1 MLKSSD
7 SRILITGGA
16 GFIGSALVWELNR
29 RGCENIVVCDRLS
42 TDEKWKNLVPLKFA
56 DYIDGNDLLQA
67 VQHRARQS
75 LGRFD
80 HVLHLGACSA
90 TTERDATTSCGT
102 TTSSPSSSASGRS
115 PIRPALSMPPPP
127 PPMAMAAHGMDDQ
140 DRHPQAAPAEHVRL
154 LEAPLRPPRQA
165 QGWLPK
171 IVGLK
176 YFNVYGPNEDHKAD
190 MRSLVHKACGQ
201 ILATGKVQLFKS
213 HSPDYKDGEQ
223 MRDFL
228 YVKDA
233 IRMTL
238 HLAETPSA
246 GGLFNLGSGKA
257 NTWVQLATAIFAAL
271 GKRAQHR
278 VHRHAGAPAAR
289 SINTTPAPTSP
300 NSAPPASPK
309 KSPPHR
315 SRARLRPRLPH
326 GRQASRGRICLTR
339 TVKLPRRSSLP
350 HRSADFRIECIQR
363 QPWYRLVQDARGDAQ
378 A

>member
-1 MLKSSD
+1 MNNTD

-67 VQHRARQS
+67 VQHAPAK

-90 TTERDATTSCGT
+90 TTERDADFLMRNNYEFTKQLCQWSLANQTRFVYA
-102 TTSSPSSSASGRS
+102 SSAATYGDG
-115 PIRPALSMPPPP
+115 
-127 PPMAMAAHGMDDQ
+127 AHGMDDQ
-140 DRHPQAAPAEHVRL
+140 MHDIHA
-154 LEAPLRPPRQA
+154 LRPLNMYGYSKHLFDLHAKRE
-165 QGWLPK
+165 GWLPS

-213 HSPDYKDGEQ
+213 HRPDYKDGEQ

-257 NTWVQLATAIFAAL
+257 HTWVELATAIFTAL
-271 GKRAQHR
+271 GKQPNIEFIDMPEHLQSKYQYYTCADIAKLRASGFTQEITALTEAVR
-278 VHRHAGAPAAR
+278 DYVQGYLVPDKRLGDEVAGA
-289 SINTTPAPTSP
+289 
-300 NSAPPASPK
+300 
-309 KSPPHR
+309 
-315 SRARLRPRLPH
+315 
-326 GRQASRGRICLTR
+326 
-339 TVKLPRRSSLP
+339 
-350 HRSADFRIECIQR
+350 
-363 QPWYRLVQDARGDAQ
+363 
-378 A
+378 

>member
-1 MLKSSD
+1 MKNTE

-56 DYIDGNDLLQA
+56 DYIDGNDLLNA
-67 VQHRARQS
+67 VQHSPAK

-90 TTERDATTSCGT
+90 TTERDADYLMRNNYEFTKQLCQWSLANQTRFVYA
-102 TTSSPSSSASGRS
+102 SSAATYGDG
-115 PIRPALSMPPPP
+115 
-127 PPMAMAAHGMDDQ
+127 AHGMNDQ
-140 DRHPQAAPAEHVRL
+140 DPDIHK
-154 LEAPLRPPRQA
+154 LRPLNMYGYSKHLFDLHAKRE
-165 QGWLPK
+165 GWLPS

-213 HSPDYKDGEQ
+213 HRPDYQHGEQ

-257 NTWVQLATAIFAAL
+257 HTWIELATAIFTAL
-271 GKRAQHR
+271 GKEPVIEFIDMPEHLQSKYQYYTCADIAKLRASGFTQDITALTEAVR
-278 VHRHAGAPAAR
+278 DYVQGYLVPDKRLGDEAA
-289 SINTTPAPTSP
+289 
-300 NSAPPASPK
+300 
-309 KSPPHR
+309 
-315 SRARLRPRLPH
+315 
-326 GRQASRGRICLTR
+326 
-339 TVKLPRRSSLP
+339 
-350 HRSADFRIECIQR
+350 
-363 QPWYRLVQDARGDAQ
+363 
-378 A
+378 

>member
-1 MLKSSD
+1 MKNTE

-42 TDEKWKNLVPLKFA
+42 TDEKWKNLVPLRFA

-67 VQHRARQS
+67 VQHSPAK

-90 TTERDATTSCGT
+90 TTERDADYLMRNNYEFTKQLCQWSLANQTRFVYA
-102 TTSSPSSSASGRS
+102 SSAATYGDG
-115 PIRPALSMPPPP
+115 
-127 PPMAMAAHGMDDQ
+127 AHGMNDQ
-140 DRHPQAAPAEHVRL
+140 DPDIHK
-154 LEAPLRPPRQA
+154 LRPLNMYGYSKHLFDLHAKRE
-165 QGWLPK
+165 GWLPR

-213 HSPDYKDGEQ
+213 HRPDYKHGEQ

-238 HLAETPSA
+238 HLAETSSA

-257 NTWVQLATAIFAAL
+257 HTWIELATAIFTAL
-271 GKRAQHR
+271 GKEPVIEFIDMPEHLQSKYQYHTCADIAKLRASGFTQDITALTEAVR
-278 VHRHAGAPAAR
+278 DYVQGYLVPD
-289 SINTTPAPTSP
+289 
-300 NSAPPASPK
+300 K
-309 KSPPHR
+309 
-315 SRARLRPRLPH
+315 RL
-326 GRQASRGRICLTR
+326 
-339 TVKLPRRSSLP
+339 
-350 HRSADFRIECIQR
+350 
-363 QPWYRLVQDARGDAQ
+363 GDEV
-378 A
+378 

>member
-1 MLKSSD
+1 MKNTD

-42 TDEKWKNLVPLKFA
+42 TDEKWKNLVPLRFA
-56 DYIDGNDLLQA
+56 DYIDGHDLLQA
-67 VQHRARQS
+67 VQHSPAK

-90 TTERDATTSCGT
+90 TTERDADYLMRNNYEFTKQLCQWSLANQTRFVYA
-102 TTSSPSSSASGRS
+102 SSAATYGDG
-115 PIRPALSMPPPP
+115 
-127 PPMAMAAHGMDDQ
+127 AHGMDDQ
-140 DRHPQAAPAEHVRL
+140 MPDIHA
-154 LEAPLRPPRQA
+154 LRPLNMYGYSKHLFDLHAKRE
-165 QGWLPK
+165 GWLPS

-213 HSPDYKDGEQ
+213 HRPDYKDGEQ

-257 NTWVQLATAIFAAL
+257 HTWVELATAIFTAL
-271 GKRAQHR
+271 GKQPNIEFIDMPEHLQSKYQYYTCADIAKLRASGFTQEITALTEAVR
-278 VHRHAGAPAAR
+278 DYVQGYLVTDKRLGDEAA
-289 SINTTPAPTSP
+289 
-300 NSAPPASPK
+300 SA
-309 KSPPHR
+309 
-315 SRARLRPRLPH
+315 
-326 GRQASRGRICLTR
+326 
-339 TVKLPRRSSLP
+339 
-350 HRSADFRIECIQR
+350 
-363 QPWYRLVQDARGDAQ
+363 
-378 A
+378 

>member
-1 MLKSSD
+1 MKNTD

-42 TDEKWKNLVPLKFA
+42 TDEKWKNLVPLRFA

-67 VQHRARQS
+67 VQHSPAK

-90 TTERDATTSCGT
+90 TTERDADYLMRNNYEFTKQLCQWSLANQTRFVYA
-102 TTSSPSSSASGRS
+102 SSAATYGDG
-115 PIRPALSMPPPP
+115 
-127 PPMAMAAHGMDDQ
+127 AHGMNDQ
-140 DRHPQAAPAEHVRL
+140 DPDIHK
-154 LEAPLRPPRQA
+154 LRPLNMYGYSKHLFDLHAKRE
-165 QGWLPK
+165 GWLPS

-213 HSPDYKDGEQ
+213 HRPDYQHGEQ

-238 HLAETPSA
+238 HLAETSSA

-257 NTWVQLATAIFAAL
+257 HTWIELATAIFSAL
-271 GKRAQHR
+271 GKAPNIEFIDMPEHLQSKYQYYTCADIAKLRASGFTQDITALTEAVR
-278 VHRHAGAPAAR
+278 DYVQGYLV
-289 SINTTPAPTSP
+289 P
-300 NSAPPASPK
+300 NL
-309 KSPPHR
+309 
-315 SRARLRPRLPH
+315 RL
-326 GRQASRGRICLTR
+326 
-339 TVKLPRRSSLP
+339 
-350 HRSADFRIECIQR
+350 
-363 QPWYRLVQDARGDAQ
+363 GDEAHL
-378 A
+378 

>member
-1 MLKSSD
+1 MNNTE

-56 DYIDGNDLLQA
+56 DYIDGNDLLQNVLHSPA
-67 VQHRARQS
+67 K

-80 HVLHLGACSA
+80 LILHLGACSA
-90 TTERDATTSCGT
+90 TTERDADYLMRNNYEFSKQLCQWALRDGARFVYA
-102 TTSSPSSSASGRS
+102 SSAATYGDG
-115 PIRPALSMPPPP
+115 
-127 PPMAMAAHGMDDQ
+127 AHGMNDQ
-140 DRHPQAAPAEHVRL
+140 DPDIHK
-154 LEAPLRPPRQA
+154 LRPLNMYGYSKHLFDLHAKRE
-165 QGWLPK
+165 GWLPS

-213 HSPDYKDGEQ
+213 HRPDYKDGEQ

-238 HLAETPSA
+238 HLAETASA

-257 NTWVQLATAIFAAL
+257 HTWIELATAIFTAL
-271 GKRAQHR
+271 GREPVIEFIDMPGHLQSKYQYYTCADIAKLRASGFTQEITALTEAVRDYVQGYLVPDKRLGDEA
-278 VHRHAGAPAAR
+278 AG
-289 SINTTPAPTSP
+289 
-300 NSAPPASPK
+300 
-309 KSPPHR
+309 
-315 SRARLRPRLPH
+315 
-326 GRQASRGRICLTR
+326 
-339 TVKLPRRSSLP
+339 
-350 HRSADFRIECIQR
+350 E
-363 QPWYRLVQDARGDAQ
+363 
-378 A
+378 

>member
-1 MLKSSD
+1 MKNTD

-56 DYIDGNDLLQA
+56 DYIDGNDLLEAIQN
-67 VQHRARQS
+67 S
-75 LGRFD
+75 PTKLGRFD

-90 TTERDATTSCGT
+90 TTERDADYLMRNNYEFTKQLCLWSLANQTRFVYA
-102 TTSSPSSSASGRS
+102 SSAATYGDG
-115 PIRPALSMPPPP
+115 
-127 PPMAMAAHGMDDQ
+127 AHGMDDQ
-140 DRHPQAAPAEHVRL
+140 MADIHA
-154 LEAPLRPPRQA
+154 LRPLNMYGYSKHLFDLHAKRE
-165 QGWLPK
+165 GWLPK

-213 HSPDYKDGEQ
+213 HRPDFKDGEQ

-238 HLAETPSA
+238 HLAETPAA

-257 NTWVQLATAIFAAL
+257 HTWIELATAIFTALDKEPNIEFIDMPEHLQSKYQYYTCADIAKLRGSGFTTEITPLAEAVRDYVQGYLVPDRRLGDEAA
-271 GKRAQHR
+271 
-278 VHRHAGAPAAR
+278 
-289 SINTTPAPTSP
+289 
-300 NSAPPASPK
+300 
-309 KSPPHR
+309 
-315 SRARLRPRLPH
+315 
-326 GRQASRGRICLTR
+326 
-339 TVKLPRRSSLP
+339 
-350 HRSADFRIECIQR
+350 
-363 QPWYRLVQDARGDAQ
+363 
-378 A
+378 

>member
-1 MLKSSD
+1 MKNTE

-42 TDEKWKNLVPLKFA
+42 TDEKWKNLVPLRFA

-67 VQHRARQS
+67 VMHSPAK

-90 TTERDATTSCGT
+90 TTERDADYLMRNNYEFTKQLCQWSLANQTRFVYA
-102 TTSSPSSSASGRS
+102 SSAATYGDG
-115 PIRPALSMPPPP
+115 
-127 PPMAMAAHGMDDQ
+127 AHGMNDQ
-140 DRHPQAAPAEHVRL
+140 DPDIHK
-154 LEAPLRPPRQA
+154 LRPLNMYGYSKHLFDLHAKRE
-165 QGWLPK
+165 GWLPS

-213 HSPDYKDGEQ
+213 HRPDYKHGEQ

-257 NTWVQLATAIFAAL
+257 HTWIELATAIFTAL
-271 GKRAQHR
+271 GKEPVIEFIDMPEQLQSKYQYYTCADIAKLRASGFTQGITALTEAVR
-278 VHRHAGAPAAR
+278 DYVQGYLVPDKRLGDEAA
-289 SINTTPAPTSP
+289 
-300 NSAPPASPK
+300 
-309 KSPPHR
+309 
-315 SRARLRPRLPH
+315 
-326 GRQASRGRICLTR
+326 
-339 TVKLPRRSSLP
+339 
-350 HRSADFRIECIQR
+350 
-363 QPWYRLVQDARGDAQ
+363 
-378 A
+378 

>member
-1 MLKSSD
+1 MKNTE

-42 TDEKWKNLVPLKFA
+42 TDEKWKNLVPLRFA
-56 DYIDGNDLLQA
+56 DYIDGNDLLDA
-67 VQHRARQS
+67 VQRSPAK

-90 TTERDATTSCGT
+90 TTERDADYLMRNNYEFTKQLCQWSLANQTRFVYA
-102 TTSSPSSSASGRS
+102 SSAATYGDG
-115 PIRPALSMPPPP
+115 
-127 PPMAMAAHGMDDQ
+127 AHGMNDQ
-140 DRHPQAAPAEHVRL
+140 DPDIHK
-154 LEAPLRPPRQA
+154 LRPLNMYGYSKHLFDLHAKRE
-165 QGWLPK
+165 GWLPK

-213 HSPDYKDGEQ
+213 HRPDYKHGEQ

-257 NTWVQLATAIFAAL
+257 HTWIELATAIFTAL
-271 GKRAQHR
+271 GKAPNIEFIDMPEHLQSKYQYYTCADIAKLRASGFTQDITALTEAVR
-278 VHRHAGAPAAR
+278 DYVQGYLVPD
-289 SINTTPAPTSP
+289 
-300 NSAPPASPK
+300 K
-309 KSPPHR
+309 
-315 SRARLRPRLPH
+315 RL
-326 GRQASRGRICLTR
+326 
-339 TVKLPRRSSLP
+339 
-350 HRSADFRIECIQR
+350 
-363 QPWYRLVQDARGDAQ
+363 GDEN
-378 A
+378 

>member
-1 MLKSSD
+1 MNNTD

-67 VQHRARQS
+67 VQHAPAK

-90 TTERDATTSCGT
+90 TTERDADFLMRNNYEFTKQLCQWSLANQTRFVYA
-102 TTSSPSSSASGRS
+102 SSAATYGDG
-115 PIRPALSMPPPP
+115 
-127 PPMAMAAHGMDDQ
+127 AHGMDDQ
-140 DRHPQAAPAEHVRL
+140 MPDIHA
-154 LEAPLRPPRQA
+154 LRPLNMYGYSKHLFDLHAKRE
-165 QGWLPK
+165 GWLPS

-213 HSPDYKDGEQ
+213 HRPDYKDGEQ

-257 NTWVQLATAIFAAL
+257 HTWVELATAIFTAL
-271 GKRAQHR
+271 GKQPNIEFIDMPEHLQSKYQYYTCADIAKLRASGFTQEITALTEAVR
-278 VHRHAGAPAAR
+278 DYVQGYLVTDKRLGDEAA
-289 SINTTPAPTSP
+289 
-300 NSAPPASPK
+300 SA
-309 KSPPHR
+309 
-315 SRARLRPRLPH
+315 
-326 GRQASRGRICLTR
+326 
-339 TVKLPRRSSLP
+339 
-350 HRSADFRIECIQR
+350 
-363 QPWYRLVQDARGDAQ
+363 
-378 A
+378 

>member
-1 MLKSSD
+1 MKNTD
-7 SRILITGGA
+7 SRILVTGGA

-42 TDEKWKNLVPLKFA
+42 TDEKWKNLVPLRFA

-67 VQHRARQS
+67 VQHSPAK

-90 TTERDATTSCGT
+90 TTERDADYLMRNNYEFTKQLCQWSLANQTRFVYA
-102 TTSSPSSSASGRS
+102 SSAATYGDG
-115 PIRPALSMPPPP
+115 
-127 PPMAMAAHGMDDQ
+127 AHGMNDQ
-140 DRHPQAAPAEHVRL
+140 DPDIHK
-154 LEAPLRPPRQA
+154 LRPLNMYGYSKHLFDLHAKRE
-165 QGWLPK
+165 GWLPK

-213 HSPDYKDGEQ
+213 HRPDYKHGEQ

-257 NTWVQLATAIFAAL
+257 HTWIELATAIFTAL
-271 GKRAQHR
+271 GKEPVIEFIDMPEHLQSKYQYYTCADIAKLRASGFTQDITALTEAVR
-278 VHRHAGAPAAR
+278 DYVQGYLVPD
-289 SINTTPAPTSP
+289 
-300 NSAPPASPK
+300 K
-309 KSPPHR
+309 
-315 SRARLRPRLPH
+315 RL
-326 GRQASRGRICLTR
+326 
-339 TVKLPRRSSLP
+339 
-350 HRSADFRIECIQR
+350 
-363 QPWYRLVQDARGDAQ
+363 GDEN
-378 A
+378 

>member
-1 MLKSSD
+1 MKNTD

-42 TDEKWKNLVPLKFA
+42 TDEKWKNLVPLRFA
-56 DYIDGNDLLQA
+56 DYIDGHDLLQA
-67 VQHRARQS
+67 VQHSPAK

-90 TTERDATTSCGT
+90 TTERDADYLMRNNYEFTKQLCQWSLANQTRFVYA
-102 TTSSPSSSASGRS
+102 SSAATYGDG
-115 PIRPALSMPPPP
+115 
-127 PPMAMAAHGMDDQ
+127 AHGMNDQ
-140 DRHPQAAPAEHVRL
+140 DPDIHK
-154 LEAPLRPPRQA
+154 LRPLNMYGYSKHLFDLHAKRE
-165 QGWLPK
+165 GWLPS

-213 HSPDYKDGEQ
+213 HRPDYQHGEQ

-238 HLAETPSA
+238 HLAETSSA

-257 NTWVQLATAIFAAL
+257 HTWIELATAIFTAL
-271 GKRAQHR
+271 GKAPNIEFIDMPEHLQSKYQYYTCADIAKLRASGFTQDITALTEAVR
-278 VHRHAGAPAAR
+278 DYVQGYLV
-289 SINTTPAPTSP
+289 P
-300 NSAPPASPK
+300 NL
-309 KSPPHR
+309 
-315 SRARLRPRLPH
+315 RL
-326 GRQASRGRICLTR
+326 
-339 TVKLPRRSSLP
+339 
-350 HRSADFRIECIQR
+350 
-363 QPWYRLVQDARGDAQ
+363 GDEAHL
-378 A
+378 

>member
-1 MLKSSD
+1 MNNTD

-67 VQHRARQS
+67 VQHSPAK

-90 TTERDATTSCGT
+90 TTERDADYLMRNNYEFTKQLCQWSLANQTRFVYA
-102 TTSSPSSSASGRS
+102 SSAATYGDG
-115 PIRPALSMPPPP
+115 
-127 PPMAMAAHGMDDQ
+127 AHGMDDQ
-140 DRHPQAAPAEHVRL
+140 MPDIHA
-154 LEAPLRPPRQA
+154 LRPLNMYGYSKHLFDLHAKRE
-165 QGWLPK
+165 GWLPK

-213 HSPDYKDGEQ
+213 HRPDFKDGEQ

-257 NTWVQLATAIFAAL
+257 HTWIELATAIFTAL
-271 GKRAQHR
+271 GKEPNIEFIDMPEHLQSKYQYYTCADIAKLRASGFTQEITALTEAVR
-278 VHRHAGAPAAR
+278 DYVQGYLVPDKRLGDETTGA
-289 SINTTPAPTSP
+289 
-300 NSAPPASPK
+300 
-309 KSPPHR
+309 
-315 SRARLRPRLPH
+315 
-326 GRQASRGRICLTR
+326 
-339 TVKLPRRSSLP
+339 
-350 HRSADFRIECIQR
+350 
-363 QPWYRLVQDARGDAQ
+363 
-378 A
+378 

>member
-1 MLKSSD
+1 MKNTD

-67 VQHRARQS
+67 VQHAPAK
-75 LGRFD
+75 LDRFD

-90 TTERDATTSCGT
+90 TTERDADYLMRNNYEFTKQLCQWSLAHQTRFVYA
-102 TTSSPSSSASGRS
+102 SSAATYGDG
-115 PIRPALSMPPPP
+115 
-127 PPMAMAAHGMDDQ
+127 AHGMDDQ
-140 DRHPQAAPAEHVRL
+140 MADIHK
-154 LEAPLRPPRQA
+154 LRPLNMYGYSKHLFDLHAKRE
-165 QGWLPK
+165 GWLPK

-213 HSPDYKDGEQ
+213 HRPEYKDGEQ

-257 NTWVQLATAIFAAL
+257 HTWVELATAIFTAL
-271 GKRAQHR
+271 GKQPNIEFIDMPEHLQSKYQYYTCADIAKLRASGFTQEITALTEAVR
-278 VHRHAGAPAAR
+278 DYVQGYLVPDKRLGDEVTGA
-289 SINTTPAPTSP
+289 
-300 NSAPPASPK
+300 
-309 KSPPHR
+309 
-315 SRARLRPRLPH
+315 
-326 GRQASRGRICLTR
+326 
-339 TVKLPRRSSLP
+339 
-350 HRSADFRIECIQR
+350 
-363 QPWYRLVQDARGDAQ
+363 
-378 A
+378 

>member
-1 MLKSSD
+1 MNNTD

-67 VQHRARQS
+67 VQHAPAK

-90 TTERDATTSCGT
+90 TTERDADFLMRNNYEFTKQLCQWSLANQTRFVYA
-102 TTSSPSSSASGRS
+102 SSAATYGDG
-115 PIRPALSMPPPP
+115 
-127 PPMAMAAHGMDDQ
+127 AHGMDDQ
-140 DRHPQAAPAEHVRL
+140 MPDIHA
-154 LEAPLRPPRQA
+154 LRPLNMYGYSKHLFDLHAKRE
-165 QGWLPK
+165 GWLPS

-201 ILATGKVQLFKS
+201 ILATRKVQLFKS
-213 HSPDYKDGEQ
+213 HRPDYKDGEQ

-257 NTWVQLATAIFAAL
+257 HTWVELATAIFTAL
-271 GKRAQHR
+271 GKQPNIEFIDMPEHLQSKYQYYTCADIAKLRASGFTQEITALTEAVR
-278 VHRHAGAPAAR
+278 DYVQGYLVPDKRLGDEAA
-289 SINTTPAPTSP
+289 
-300 NSAPPASPK
+300 
-309 KSPPHR
+309 
-315 SRARLRPRLPH
+315 
-326 GRQASRGRICLTR
+326 
-339 TVKLPRRSSLP
+339 
-350 HRSADFRIECIQR
+350 
-363 QPWYRLVQDARGDAQ
+363 DA
-378 A
+378 

>member
-1 MLKSSD
+1 MKNTE

-42 TDEKWKNLVPLKFA
+42 TDEKWKNLVPLRFA

-67 VQHRARQS
+67 VQHSPAK

-90 TTERDATTSCGT
+90 TTERDADYLMRNNYEFTKQLCQWSLANQTRFVYA
-102 TTSSPSSSASGRS
+102 SSAATYGDG
-115 PIRPALSMPPPP
+115 
-127 PPMAMAAHGMDDQ
+127 AHGMNDQ
-140 DRHPQAAPAEHVRL
+140 DPDIHK
-154 LEAPLRPPRQA
+154 LRPLNMYGYSKHLFDLHAKRE
-165 QGWLPK
+165 GWLPS

-213 HSPDYKDGEQ
+213 HRPDYKHGEQ

-257 NTWVQLATAIFAAL
+257 HTWIELATAIFTAL
-271 GKRAQHR
+271 GKEPVIEFIDMPEHLQSKYQYYTCANIAKLRASGFTQDITALTEAVR
-278 VHRHAGAPAAR
+278 DYVQGYLVPD
-289 SINTTPAPTSP
+289 
-300 NSAPPASPK
+300 K
-309 KSPPHR
+309 
-315 SRARLRPRLPH
+315 RL
-326 GRQASRGRICLTR
+326 
-339 TVKLPRRSSLP
+339 
-350 HRSADFRIECIQR
+350 
-363 QPWYRLVQDARGDAQ
+363 GDEN
-378 A
+378 

>member
-1 MLKSSD
+1 MKNTD

-56 DYIDGNDLLQA
+56 DYIDGNDLLQN
-67 VQHRARQS
+67 VVNSPIR

-80 HVLHLGACSA
+80 LVLHLGACSA
-90 TTERDATTSCGT
+90 TTERDADYLMRNNYEFTKQLCLWSLASQTRFVYA
-102 TTSSPSSSASGRS
+102 SSAATYGDG
-115 PIRPALSMPPPP
+115 
-127 PPMAMAAHGMDDQ
+127 AHGMNDQ
-140 DRHPQAAPAEHVRL
+140 DPDIHK
-154 LEAPLRPPRQA
+154 LRPLNMYGYSKHLFDLVAKRE
-165 QGWLPK
+165 GWLEQ

-213 HSPDYKDGEQ
+213 HRPDYKHGEQ

-238 HLAETPSA
+238 HLAETESA
-246 GGLFNLGSGKA
+246 GGLFNLGSGEA
-257 NTWVQLATAIFAAL
+257 HTWIELATAIFTAL
-271 GKRAQHR
+271 GKEPNIEFIDMPEHLQSKYQYYTCADIAKLRASGFKSDITSLTEAVRDYVQGYLVPDKR
-278 VHRHAGAPAAR
+278 LGDEAG
-289 SINTTPAPTSP
+289 N
-300 NSAPPASPK
+300 
-309 KSPPHR
+309 
-315 SRARLRPRLPH
+315 
-326 GRQASRGRICLTR
+326 G
-339 TVKLPRRSSLP
+339 
-350 HRSADFRIECIQR
+350 
-363 QPWYRLVQDARGDAQ
+363 
-378 A
+378 

>member
-1 MLKSSD
+1 MNNTD

-67 VQHRARQS
+67 VQHAPAK

-90 TTERDATTSCGT
+90 TTERDADFLMRNNYEFTKQLCQWSLANQTRFVYA
-102 TTSSPSSSASGRS
+102 SSAATYGDG
-115 PIRPALSMPPPP
+115 
-127 PPMAMAAHGMDDQ
+127 AHGMDDQ
-140 DRHPQAAPAEHVRL
+140 MPDIHA
-154 LEAPLRPPRQA
+154 LRPLNMYGYSKHLFDLHAKRE
-165 QGWLPK
+165 GWLPK

-201 ILATGKVQLFKS
+201 ILATRKVQLFKS
-213 HSPDYKDGEQ
+213 HRPDYKDGEQ

-257 NTWVQLATAIFAAL
+257 HTWVELATAIFTAL
-271 GKRAQHR
+271 GKQPNIEFIDMPEHLQSKYQYYTCADIAKLRASGFTQEITALTEAVR
-278 VHRHAGAPAAR
+278 DYVQGYLVPDKRLGDEAA
-289 SINTTPAPTSP
+289 
-300 NSAPPASPK
+300 
-309 KSPPHR
+309 
-315 SRARLRPRLPH
+315 
-326 GRQASRGRICLTR
+326 
-339 TVKLPRRSSLP
+339 
-350 HRSADFRIECIQR
+350 
-363 QPWYRLVQDARGDAQ
+363 DA
-378 A
+378 

>member
-1 MLKSSD
+1 MKNTE

-67 VQHRARQS
+67 VLNS
-75 LGRFD
+75 PGKLGRFD
-80 HVLHLGACSA
+80 HILHLGACSA
-90 TTERDATTSCGT
+90 TTERDADYLMRNNYEFTKQLCQWALATQARFVYA
-102 TTSSPSSSASGRS
+102 SSAATYGDG
-115 PIRPALSMPPPP
+115 
-127 PPMAMAAHGMDDQ
+127 AHGMDDQ
-140 DRHPQAAPAEHVRL
+140 MADIHA
-154 LEAPLRPPRQA
+154 LRPLNMYGYSKHLFDLHA
-165 QGWLPK
+165 KCEGWLPK

-213 HSPDYKDGEQ
+213 HRPDYKHGEQ

-257 NTWVQLATAIFAAL
+257 HTWVELATAIFKAL
-271 GKRAQHR
+271 GKEPNIEFIDMPEHLQSKYQYYTCADIAKLR
-278 VHRHAGAPAAR
+278 GSGFAAE
-289 SINTTPAPTSP
+289 ITPLAEAVRDYVQGYLVPE
-300 NSAPPASPK
+300 K
-309 KSPPHR
+309 
-315 SRARLRPRLPH
+315 RL
-326 GRQASRGRICLTR
+326 
-339 TVKLPRRSSLP
+339 
-350 HRSADFRIECIQR
+350 
-363 QPWYRLVQDARGDAQ
+363 GDEVG
-378 A
+378 